1 VKKKLIRTLNTQGM
15 QFEGMIE
22 RWRGRRRVQLLDS
35 IKGDKSYVEIKRKVQ
50 DLDEWRGLS
59 LA

>member
-1 VKKKLIRTLNTQGM
+1 M